1 MASFG
6 SRVRSRLAH
15 AWNVFINPEASQPQ
29 QQFNPYAKGVSYGTR
44 GSGTGRVNGRGG
56 LQNERSIISSI
67 YTRLAIDAGTVK
79 IKHVQEDDEQHYVSE
94 RASGINY
101 CLNIEANID
110 QAASAFRMDMFV
122 SMFDKGVIAVV
133 PVDTTI
139 DPSLSGGYDI
149 NTMRVGEVTAWYPRH
164 VKVSVYND
172 QIGARQEVI
181 LPKTVVAIVEN
192 PFYAVMNEQNSTL
205 QRLIRKLNLLDAVDE
220 ASSSG
225 KLDLIIQLPYVI
237 KSEARKQQAEQRG
250 TDIAEQLKGSEY
262 GIAYTDG
269 TEKIT
274 QLNRPVTNS
283 LMDQITFLT
292 GMLYEQLGLTPAV
305 FDGSATEVVMQNYNN
320 RTIEPLVRAVCEG
333 LARTF
338 LTKTA
343 RTQNQTITYYIDP
356 FALIPISALAELA
369 DKLTRNEILT
379 SNEFRAIIGYK
390 PSTDP
395 NANKL
400 LNKNLP
406 LIKTETQPNGQP
418 YPNTGTGTT
427 PASSDSGE
435 PVDPD
440 EQLAA

>member
-6 SRVRSRLAH
+6 SRLRTSLAH
-15 AWNVFINPEASQPQ
+15 AWNVFINPESGDSP

-44 GSGTGRVNGRGG
+44 GSGSVVRTRGG

-67 YTRLAIDAGTVK
+67 YTRLAIDSATVK
-79 IKHVQEDDEQHYVSE
+79 IKHVQQDDEQHYLNE
-94 RASGINY
+94 RQSGINY
-101 CLNIEANID
+101 CLNVEANID

-149 NTMRVGEVTAWYPRH
+149 NTMRVGDVTAWYPRH
-164 VKVSVYND
+164 VKVNVYND
-172 QIGARQEVI
+172 QLGVRQEVI
-181 LPKTVVAIVEN
+181 LPKTVVAIIEN
-192 PFYAVMNEQNSTL
+192 PFYSVMNEQNSTL

-225 KLDLIIQLPYVI
+225 KLDLIIQLPYVV
-237 KSEARKQQAEQRG
+237 KTDAKRAQAEQRG
-250 TDIAEQLKGSEY
+250 ADIAEQLKGSEY

-305 FDGSATEVVMQNYNN
+305 FDGSATEIVMQNYYN
-320 RTIEPLVRAVCEG
+320 RTIEPLVRAVTEG
-333 LARTF
+333 LTRTF

-343 RTQNQTITYYIDP
+343 RTQNQTIEYYNNP
-356 FALIPISALAELA
+356 FALMPISSLAELA

-395 NANKL
+395 NADKL

-418 YPNTGTGTT
+418 YPNTGSGATPAPTT
-427 PASSDSGE
+427 PAE
-435 PVDPD
+435 PADP
-440 EQLAA
+440 EAQIAA